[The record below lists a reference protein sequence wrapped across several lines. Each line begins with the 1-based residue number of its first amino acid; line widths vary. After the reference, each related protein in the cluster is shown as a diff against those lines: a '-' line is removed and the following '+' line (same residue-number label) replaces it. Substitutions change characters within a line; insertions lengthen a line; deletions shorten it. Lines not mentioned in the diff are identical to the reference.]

1 MSNIKCIQTYTQIK
15 KSQIYRLFTVEKE
28 KIKKNLPQL
37 LDSLF
42 YLWGYFI
49 SNVIE
54 SKNLKIDC

>member
-54 SKNLKIDC
+54 SKNLKINC

>member
-1 MSNIKCIQTYTQIK
+1 MSNIKCIQTYPQIK

-37 LDSLF
+37 LVSLF

>member
-37 LDSLF
+37 LDSQF

>member
-1 MSNIKCIQTYTQIK
+1 MHTDLSTNQ

-37 LDSLF
+37 LDSQF

-49 SNVIE
+49 SNVIK
-54 SKNLKIDC
+54 SKNLKKNC

>member
-1 MSNIKCIQTYTQIK
+1 MSNIKCIQTYPQIK

-37 LDSLF
+37 LDNHF

-49 SNVIE
+49 SNVIK
-54 SKNLKIDC
+54 SKNLKMNC

>member
-37 LDSLF
+37 LDSQF

-49 SNVIE
+49 SNVIK
-54 SKNLKIDC
+54 SKNLKIKC

>member
-1 MSNIKCIQTYTQIK
+1 MHTDLSTNQ